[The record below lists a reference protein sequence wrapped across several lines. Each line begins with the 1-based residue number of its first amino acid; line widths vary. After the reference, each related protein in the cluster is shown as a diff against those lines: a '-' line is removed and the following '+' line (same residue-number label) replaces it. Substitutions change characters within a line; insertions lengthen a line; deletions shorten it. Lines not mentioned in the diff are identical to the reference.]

1 MFATL
6 CRTLFFFFSPGHT
19 SRVKIFERYAGK
31 TLLRMLDSRTS
42 KNPLSCGSCLP
53 TKNLPHFKN
62 AYTTFPR
69 PLFARVDLQRT
80 PCQLP
85 CRRLTTGR
93 LLGGDN
99 CAGLQ
104 KLPAVC
110 IADDETESAY
120 QAEGT
125 NLDTHVSVRKSSS
138 FEEMHS
144 TRETN
149 AFLPVVGERR
159 GGTDARNRSLCIQGA
174 RETIPVSALSKHRI
188 PQYIRDQN
196 AGARGT

>member
-1 MFATL
+1 MHLFVL
-6 CRTLFFFFSPGHT
+6 HPFFFF
-19 SRVKIFERYAGK
+19 AGAYVE
-31 TLLRMLDSRTS
+31 S
-42 KNPLSCGSCLP
+42 KNLRKIRRENAAAYVGFRENSKSPLLCDSCLP

-149 AFLPVVGERR
+149 AFLPVVGETR

-188 PQYIRDQN
+188 PQCS
-196 AGARGT
+196 A